1 MAKTGKSAVCAVVPT
16 MLGSKKLMTRIQ
28 EVEGMADSRVIATVV
43 RIQAMPAI
51 VVEHLVSSLAQEG
64 VDGSVVATNSGVEVQ
79 VPGAEPASLSRR
91 VAAALDSLVLREGR
105 PLVPEQVGPTSFV
118 LRPAAG

>member
-1 MAKTGKSAVCAVVPT
+1 MAKTGKSAVCAVIPT
-16 MLGSKKLMTRIQ
+16 MLGSNKLMNRIQ